1 MPDIQSELIELLH
14 KNLRLKIPVSDIHAD
29 TPIFG
34 KGGLGLDSVDA
45 LEIAVLLD
53 KHFAVRLDDK
63 DPAARAA
70 LTTIGTLVDYVKLK
84 TGAA

>member
-1 MPDIQSELIELLH
+1 MTEIQTRLIELLH
-14 KNLRLKIPVSDIHAD
+14 RNLRLKVPISEIKAE

-34 KGGLGLDSVDA
+34 KAGLGLDSVDA

-53 KHFAVRLDDK
+53 KHFSVRLDEQ

-70 LTTIGTLVDYVKLK
+70 LATVGSLVEFIRKK
-84 TGAA
+84 TERA